1 MTDFYMT
8 RLAWIILLV
17 PVLSKE
23 SLEERHRRQGDV
35 MMEAEAKGM
44 LLVEE
49 ALSQKC
55 GVSRIW
61 KGKEWIHVQSLQKE
75 ANPAVNLNL
84 V

>member
-1 MTDFYMT
+1 
-8 RLAWIILLV
+8 
-17 PVLSKE
+17 
-23 SLEERHRRQGDV
+23 
-35 MMEAEAKGM
+35 MEAEAKGM

>member
-1 MTDFYMT
+1 
-8 RLAWIILLV
+8 
-17 PVLSKE
+17 
-23 SLEERHRRQGDV
+23 

-61 KGKEWIHVQSLQKE
+61 KGKE
-75 ANPAVNLNL
+75 
-84 V
+84 